1 MSSAKKLKPKVVAK
15 TRESQPAAPT
25 PARGGEDDKLTSFC
39 RAASHELGNVLGTIV
54 GELDYGLTNTNTL
67 VRYRAMNVALAAAE
81 RAISLARNLSY
92 FAVHP
97 VLSPIACDVSQLVI
111 DTVEIVEKDLRNRH
125 IKFNVLVEAARMIN
139 VDPGAL
145 QQVLLNL
152 FRRASETM
160 PQGGKLT
167 ISMRQMG
174 SKVEIACSDTGVG
187 IPQERLT
194 AIMNPDVQSPLEN
207 ALQVQGLELAVAKTL
222 VERQGGEIKIQSSPG
237 QGTTYTLLFPFDP
250 QAAGPRNFTEH
261 RRFRRVK
268 ASLPVEVSFDG
279 HSPFMSEIQTL
290 SVRGCFIALLE
301 GDNVRLP
308 AVDSTCT
315 LRVYY
320 YQDQVL
326 DIAKCRIANHG
337 NNNGQAGVGI
347 EFIEFDSRAR
357 KLLEAIVKSHSY

>member
-1 MSSAKKLKPKVVAK
+1 MSPSKKLKN
-15 TRESQPAAPT
+15 TEDQTPT
-25 PARGGEDDKLTSFC
+25 PVASKPAFKTDDEKLVSFC

-97 VLSPIACDVSQLVI
+97 KLDVKAIDISQLVI
-111 DTVEIVEKDLRNRH
+111 DTVEVVEKDLRNRH
-125 IKFNVLVEAARMIN
+125 IKFNVLVEAARM
-139 VDPGAL
+139 VQLDPGAM

-167 ISMRQMG
+167 VSMRQTG
-174 SKVEIACSDTGVG
+174 NRVEVSCADTGVG
-187 IPQERLT
+187 IPAERIQALLVPQGQN
-194 AIMNPDVQSPLEN
+194 AQLESIL
-207 ALQVQGLELAVAKTL
+207 ADQGLELAVAKTL
-222 VERQGGEIKIQSSPG
+222 IERQGGEFRITSSPG
-237 QGTTYTLLFPFDP
+237 EGTTYTISFPYDP
-250 QAAGPRNFTEH
+250 QANRPQGFTEH
-261 RRFRRVK
+261 RKFRRVK

-279 HSPFMSEIQTL
+279 KSPFMSEIQTL
-290 SVRGCFIALLE
+290 SVRGCSVMLLAGE
-301 GDNVRLP
+301 KAKLP
-308 AVDSTCT
+308 PVDSSGA
-315 LRVYY
+315 LRIYY

-326 DIAKCRIANHG
+326 DIAKCRIANHTSADG
-337 NNNGQAGVGI
+337 TQGVGI
-347 EFIEFDSRAR
+347 EFLEFDSRAR

>member
-1 MSSAKKLKPKVVAK
+1 MSTAKKTKDKVAD
-15 TRESQPAAPT
+15 SQPSMAPKPSGRAA
-25 PARGGEDDKLTSFC
+25 EDEKLISFC

-97 VLSPIACDVSQLVI
+97 KLDLRPLDISQLVM

-125 IKFNVLVEAARMIN
+125 IKFNVLVEAARMVV
-139 VDPGAL
+139 VDSGAM

-167 ISMRQMG
+167 VSMRQAG
-174 SKVEIACSDTGVG
+174 SKVEISCTDTGVG
-187 IPQERLT
+187 IPIERLD
-194 AIMNPDVQSPLEN
+194 AILNPDMQNPLEN
-207 ALQVQGLELAVAKTL
+207 VLQMQGLELAVAKTL
-222 VERQGGEIKIQSSPG
+222 VERQGGDLRIQSSPG
-237 QGTTYTLLFPFDP
+237 EGTTYTLGFPYDP
-250 QAAGPRNFTEH
+250 QANRPQGYTEH
-261 RRFRRVK
+261 RKFRRVK
-268 ASLPVEVSFDG
+268 TALPVEVSFDG
-279 HSPFMSEIQTL
+279 KSPFMSEIQTL
-290 SVRGCFIALLE
+290 SVKGCSVALLE
-301 GDNVRLP
+301 GGAKLP
-308 AVDSTCT
+308 AIHSTGA
-315 LRVYY
+315 LRIYY

-326 DIAKCRIANHG
+326 DIAKCRIANHS
-337 NNNGQAGVGI
+337 NNGGSAGVGI
-347 EFIEFDSRAR
+347 EFLEFDSRAR